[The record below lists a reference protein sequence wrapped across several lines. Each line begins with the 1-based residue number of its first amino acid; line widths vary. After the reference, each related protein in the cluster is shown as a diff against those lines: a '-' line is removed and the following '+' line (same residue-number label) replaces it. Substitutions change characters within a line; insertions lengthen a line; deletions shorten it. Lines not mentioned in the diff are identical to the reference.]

1 MKKLLFGTLMVG
13 ALASSSMAILQM
25 DVPASLFMPGHGP
38 EASTMTMMNM
48 ATYPATMIAGPDG
61 FPLAYHLIFDYDA
74 APPASPVVTQFTLSS
89 GTCTQTWLV
98 PQFSVFYS
106 PGPNFPIAGM
116 FEPFGDNCYPPACE
130 PSCYVAPQMLDFGT
144 VISPDPVTLSFMI
157 CNTSV
162 GDCPPI
168 AGDIVENCDN
178 FSVSPTS
185 YSLATGECVEVFV
198 TFVGSHAGPRVCDIL
213 TGCGPVI
220 CYVNDMVAADEQ
232 PAVFALAEAYPN
244 PFNPSTTISFT
255 LPESGVA
262 SLKVYDLT
270 GSEIATL
277 VDGLTSRGEHN
288 VVFDGSQ
295 LSTGVYFYTLQFNGQ
310 SETQKMVLVK

>member
-25 DVPASLFMPGHGP
+25 DVPASLFPIAGP
-38 EASTMTMMNM
+38 SGSTMTMMNM
-48 ATYPATMIAGPDG
+48 ATYPATMVAGPDG

-74 APPASPVVTQFTLSS
+74 APPASPVVTSFTLTS
-89 GTCTQTWLV
+89 GECTQTWTV
-98 PQFSVFYS
+98 PMFSVFYS
-106 PGPNFPIAGM
+106 PGPNFPIAGQ
-116 FEPFGDNCYPPACE
+116 FTPFLDNCYPPACE

-157 CNTSV
+157 CNNSV

-168 AGDIVENCDN
+168 SGDIMENCDN
-178 FSVSPTS
+178 FSVHPTS
-185 YSLATGECVEVFV
+185 YTLGTGECIEVHV
-198 TFVGSHAGPRVCDIL
+198 TFVGTHAGPRVCDIL

-244 PFNPSTTISFT
+244 PFNPSTTISYSV
-255 LPESGVA
+255 PETQ
-262 SLKVYDLT
+262 D
-270 GSEIATL
+270 ATL
-277 VDGLTSRGEHN
+277 SVFNTAGQLVQTLVSGMVERGEHK
-288 VVFDGSQ
+288 VVFDASS
-295 LSTGVYFYTLQFNGQ
+295 LSSGVYVYTLQTANQ
-310 SETQKMVLVK
+310 TAMKKMVLVK